1 MAADQSLKKLADLP
15 TPCLV
20 LDRSKLV
27 ANLKRMQEACARNNV
42 RLRPH
47 LKTAKSID
55 VARLAIESDERGI
68 AVSTLL
74 EAEYFIQN
82 GLRDI
87 QYAVCITPDKLERV
101 ARLQSRGA
109 RLVIITD
116 NVGVAREI
124 AKAAD
129 RLATTFHVQI
139 EVDCGEARTGVLP
152 GSDELLEIGRILNG
166 AENVQFDGVMT
177 HAGHS
182 YTCRTRGEVEIVAE
196 AERKAVV
203 VAAERL
209 AAIGIASP
217 TVSIGSTPTALYADG
232 LEGVTE
238 VRAGVYMFGDMFQAQ
253 IGSCEVTDLAVSV
266 LTDVSSHRPDLG
278 HFTVDAGALALSKD
292 RSTERVPNDIG
303 FGIAA
308 SQEGKILDPQLKI
321 ERVYQEHGLIQLRPG
336 HTLDEFPIQSKL
348 RIFPNHVCM
357 TAAMY
362 DRYYV
367 VDSIESDGTTV
378 IAEWARV
385 NGW

>member
-1 MAADQSLKKLADLP
+1 MAANQRTKTLADLP

-20 LDRSKLV
+20 LDRSKLT
-27 ANLKRMQEACARNNV
+27 ANLKRMRDACERNNV

-55 VARLAIESDERGI
+55 VAQLVLDDVDQGI

-74 EAEYFIQN
+74 EAEYFIQH

-87 QYAVCITPDKLERV
+87 QYAVCITPDKLARV
-101 ARLQSRGA
+101 SLLQSGGA
-109 RLVIITD
+109 QVTIITD
-116 NVGVAREI
+116 NVGVAKEI
-124 AKAAD
+124 AAAGE
-129 RLATTFHVQI
+129 RFETRFRVQV
-139 EVDCGEARTGVLP
+139 EVDCGELRTGVEP
-152 GSDELLEIGRILNG
+152 ASEDLLEIGRILSQ
-166 AENVQFDGVMT
+166 AELVDFDGVMT

-182 YTCRTRGEVEIVAE
+182 YNCRTRAEVEEVAE

-203 VAAERL
+203 LAAERL
-209 AAIGIASP
+209 AKIGIPSR
-217 TVSIGSTPTALYADG
+217 TVSIGSTPTALYAAG
-232 LEGVTE
+232 LEGVSE

-266 LTDVSSHRPDLG
+266 LADVSSHRPDLG
-278 HFTVDAGALALSKD
+278 HFTIDAGALALSKD
-292 RSTERVPNDIG
+292 RSTERVQNDIG
-303 FGIAA
+303 FGIVAGQNG
-308 SQEGKILDPQLKI
+308 SILNPQLTVD
-321 ERVYQEHGLIQLRPG
+321 RVYQEHGLIQLRDG
-336 HTLDEFPIQSKL
+336 QQLKDFPIQSKL

-367 VDSIESDGTTV
+367 VDSQEGDGMTV
-378 IAEWARV
+378 IAEWSRV